1 MRKKLSQQVSVG
13 EQPRPSD
20 LEELK
25 KDGVTTVVN
34 LRVAEEDT
42 PFSPEEERVLT
53 EKLGL
58 QYHHL
63 PISLDKLDAAQVK
76 ELSKILQNTQGPVY
90 VHCGMGQRAC
100 SFSLA
105 AAGVETSSIFE
116 QARELGFPVQD
127 ERSFLK
133 NLEVAKD

>member
-1 MRKKLSQQVSVG
+1 VK
-13 EQPRPSD
+13 QPRQYD

-34 LRVAEEDT
+34 LRVPREDT
-42 PFSPEEERVLT
+42 CLTPDEERAIA

-76 ELSKILQNTQGPVY
+76 ELREILHNSQGPVF

-105 AAGVETSSIFE
+105 ASDVDADSIFE
-116 QARELGFPVQD
+116 RARELGFPVQD
-127 ERSFLK
+127 EKLKAFVRSLT
-133 NLEVAKD
+133 E

>member
-1 MRKKLSQQVSVG
+1 
-13 EQPRPSD
+13 
-20 LEELK
+20 
-25 KDGVTTVVN
+25 
-34 LRVAEEDT
+34 
-42 PFSPEEERVLT
+42 
-53 EKLGL
+53 
-58 QYHHL
+58 
-63 PISLDKLDAAQVK
+63 
-76 ELSKILQNTQGPVY
+76 
-90 VHCGMGQRAC
+90 MGQHAC

>member
-1 MRKKLSQQVSVG
+1 M
-13 EQPRPSD
+13 
-20 LEELK
+20 
-25 KDGVTTVVN
+25 
-34 LRVAEEDT
+34 AEEDT
-42 PFSPEEERVLT
+42 PLSPEEERVLA

>member
-1 MRKKLSQQVSVG
+1 MRKTISQRVSVG
-13 EQPRPSD
+13 EQPRKAD

-34 LRVAEEDT
+34 LRVVGEETPLTPAEERALA
-42 PFSPEEERVLT
+42 EQ
-53 EKLGL
+53 LGL

-63 PISLDKLDAAQVK
+63 PIALDKLNAAQVK
-76 ELSKILQNTQGPVY
+76 ELREILENSQGQVF
-90 VHCGMGQRAC
+90 VHCGLGQRAC

-105 AAGVETSSIFE
+105 ASGVDRDSIFE

-127 ERSFLK
+127 EKLRAFIKSLK
-133 NLEVAKD
+133 E